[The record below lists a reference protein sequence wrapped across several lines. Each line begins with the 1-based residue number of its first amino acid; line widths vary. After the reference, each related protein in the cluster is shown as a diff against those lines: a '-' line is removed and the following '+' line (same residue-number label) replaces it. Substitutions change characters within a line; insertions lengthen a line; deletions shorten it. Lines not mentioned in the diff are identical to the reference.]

1 MNTAITTLRK
11 RIELLNK
18 EYEQSEKTM
27 ENPDEVEDY
36 FFAMNDMINISN
48 ECVELQHAIRI
59 LEHHTGITKE

>member
-1 MNTAITTLRK
+1 MNIAITTLRK

-18 EYEQSEKTM
+18 EYEQAEKTM
-27 ENPDEVEDY
+27 EEPELAADY

-48 ECVELQHAIRI
+48 ECVELKHAIRI